1 MDFEQL
7 QLIEPIR
14 RALSEQGY
22 TQPTAIQAGAIPPAL
37 EGRDVLGSARTGTGK
52 TCAFAVPILQRL
64 TQNPVTG
71 KQGKPPIRALILTP
85 TRELAIQNQEQV
97 ERYGKYLPLKSVVIY
112 GGVGQ
117 KPQVDAIQAGAEI
130 LIATPGRLADLYG
143 QGLLDL
149 SQLEIFVLDEADRM
163 LDMGFIHDVRKILKW
178 LPEKKQTL
186 FFSATMP
193 NEIMDLVNRLLDHP
207 ARVAVD
213 PVSSPVEVIQQSA
226 WPVDRENKT
235 KLMVWILEQKNISSA
250 LVFTRTKHGAD
261 KVSRDLNRAG
271 VSAAAI
277 HGNKSQTARQTA
289 LANFKSGKIRVLVAT
304 DIAARGLDIQ
314 DMPCVFNY
322 NLPEVPETYIHR
334 IGRTGRAGHDGTA
347 FTLYDYGEQPLLKEV
362 EKLMGKQVPKVED
375 HPWPMQRFE
384 APVRDKRGKIVN
396 PEDQESRKAAREKR
410 NARKAEAAKADA
422 QMTPV
427 LEPSVSAK
435 KKSKKKE
442 QAKPALTPKEVL
454 PVTQPEELPTEPAA
468 PVWSEEGEI
477 PYYSLDLLPPRTEQM
492 LDNSTPFDSKDILTR
507 KYKRPARRVVPSL
520 SRVSLLPGGELKETF
535 SSRLRLEDTEP
546 VLTQGKDATDRL
558 LARKKPERRRKKGA
572 EPSGKEKEAAKHKQ
586 PAKDAPA
593 SAGQKPK
600 NSRKRRGGKKPGSP
614 KPAVA
619 APTQKAKEPKAS
631 NAPKTKQ
638 VNGQKPSVKGQHP
651 KSNTPKRAKPP
662 RPPQPISHSRQ
673 KDSTEQ
679 SSLMKPYYLSDLK
692 KR

>member
-1 MDFEQL
+1 M
-7 QLIEPIR
+7 
-14 RALSEQGY
+14 
-22 TQPTAIQAGAIPPAL
+22 
-37 EGRDVLGSARTGTGK
+37 
-52 TCAFAVPILQRL
+52 
-64 TQNPVTG
+64 
-71 KQGKPPIRALILTP
+71 
-85 TRELAIQNQEQV
+85 
-97 ERYGKYLPLKSVVIY
+97 
-112 GGVGQ
+112 
-117 KPQVDAIQAGAEI
+117 
-130 LIATPGRLADLYG
+130 
-143 QGLLDL
+143 
-149 SQLEIFVLDEADRM
+149 
-163 LDMGFIHDVRKILKW
+163 
-178 LPEKKQTL
+178 
-186 FFSATMP
+186 
-193 NEIMDLVNRLLDHP
+193 
-207 ARVAVD
+207 
-213 PVSSPVEVIQQSA
+213 
-226 WPVDRENKT
+226 
-235 KLMVWILEQKNISSA
+235 
-250 LVFTRTKHGAD
+250 
-261 KVSRDLNRAG
+261 
-271 VSAAAI
+271 
-277 HGNKSQTARQTA
+277 
-289 LANFKSGKIRVLVAT
+289 LVAT

-334 IGRTGRAGHDGTA
+334 IGRTGRAGHDGMA

>member
-64 TQNPVTG
+64 TQHPVTG

-97 ERYGKYLPLKSVVIY
+97 EHYGKYLPLKSVVIY

-193 NEIMDLVNRLLDHP
+193 DEIMDLVNRLLDHP

-334 IGRTGRAGHDGTA
+334 IGRTGRAGHDGMA
-347 FTLYDYGEQPLLKEV
+347 FTLYDYVEQPLLKEV
-362 EKLMGKQVPKVED
+362 EKLMGKQVPKVEE

-384 APVRDKRGKIVN
+384 VPVRDKRGKIVN

-535 SSRLRLEDTEP
+535 SSRLRLEDSEP

-558 LARKKPERRRKKGA
+558 LARKKPERRRKKTN
-572 EPSGKEKEAAKHKQ
+572 EPSGKEKDSAKTKQ
-586 PAKDAPA
+586 TAQPSKAVAVT
-593 SAGQKPK
+593 GEQKPK
-600 NSRKRRGGKKPGSP
+600 NSRKRRSGKKTNGAKA
-614 KPAVA
+614 KPAA
-619 APTQKAKEPKAS
+619 AVQIQQAKEPKAKQAS
-631 NAPKTKQ
+631 PQKSGGKGAAPKA
-638 VNGQKPSVKGQHP
+638 NHA
-651 KSNTPKRAKPP
+651 KRAKPP